1 MAPRASTGMVAG
13 RRVLNIAGS
22 QDLDMDLAGVVAA
35 LEALDLEQAQPGA
48 LVPLLAAC
56 AATDARIAARLAS
69 TAAAAPAPPPAAPE
83 TFIAVKAAAARL
95 GVAPKWLYRRKKTLP
110 FMREIVPGTWRVAV
124 AALERWMA
132 ARGRPRT

>member
-1 MAPRASTGMVAG
+1 
-13 RRVLNIAGS
+13 
-22 QDLDMDLAGVVAA
+22 DLDMDLGGVVAA

-56 AATDARIAARLAS
+56 AATEARIAARLAS

-110 FMREIVPGTWRVAV
+110 FMREIVPGTWRGGG
-124 AALERWMA
+124 AAPRRRG
-132 ARGRPRT
+132 ARRRPPP

>member
-1 MAPRASTGMVAG
+1 MARSPYA
-13 RRVLNIAGS
+13 
-22 QDLDMDLAGVVAA
+22 DMDLAGVVAA
-35 LEALDLEQAQPGA
+35 LEALDLDHASPGA
-48 LVPLLAAC
+48 LLPVLAAC
-56 AATDARIAARLAS
+56 AVTEARIAARLAN

-124 AALERWMA
+124 AALERWMTR
-132 ARGRPRT
+132 RGRP